1 MSEAKVKE
9 TIPLPIAIGIVV
21 VSSLLI
27 PIATGIANFPLWAC
41 FIVWAEYFALGAK
54 PDAIPFIIIP
64 YSIGATITWLS
75 ALTWEFLATAGLDVM
90 LASALSLFVWM
101 SLVGYLAVT
110 VPICQKGSLPLFN
123 GVSMYLAI
131 YFTASVPEALLTMS
145 GLATAA
151 LAITVAT
158 VFVGVFFGWINVVI
172 TFPKEVE

>member
-1 MSEAKVKE
+1 VGEAKIKE

-21 VSSLLI
+21 VLSLLI
-27 PIATGIANFPLWAC
+27 PVITGVSNFPLWAC

-64 YSIGATITWLS
+64 YSIGGAITWFS
-75 ALTWEFLATAGLDVM
+75 ALTWEFLASLGLDVT
-90 LASALSLFVWM
+90 LASAISLFVWM
-101 SLVGYLAVT
+101 SLVGYLSVT

-131 YFTASVPEALLTMS
+131 YSTASVPEALLTMV

-151 LAITVAT
+151 FAITVAT
-158 VFVGVFFGWINVVI
+158 VLVGVFFGWINVVI

>member
-1 MSEAKVKE
+1 MGEAKIKE
-9 TIPLPIAIGIVV
+9 TIPLPVAVGLVV
-21 VSSLLI
+21 VFSLVV
-27 PIATGIANFPLWAC
+27 PMVTGIANFPLWAC

-64 YSIGATITWLS
+64 YSVSAVITWLS
-75 ALTWEFLATAGLDVM
+75 AITWEFLGAYMDAT
-90 LASALSLFVWM
+90 LASAISLFVWM
-101 SLVGYLAVT
+101 TLVGYLSVT

-131 YFTASVPEALLTMS
+131 YFTASVPEALLTMA

-151 LAITVAT
+151 LVITIAT